1 MLSVLEVK
9 RKLPQEFIDQLYE
22 EYSPLTVD
30 KILSGMS
37 DKRNTTLRAN
47 TIKSNI
53 QEVMNILKQNGIK
66 FDRVS
71 IYNDAL
77 ILKDSMEKRLQS
89 LELYES
95 GKIYIQSLSS
105 MIPPIVL
112 DPKSNDKVLDLTAA
126 PGSKTTQMAAL
137 MDNTGYILANELD
150 SIRCE
155 RLKFNIEKQGV
166 KIAEVSNDRGENIG
180 KKYVEYFDKV
190 LLDAPCSGEGRFI
203 ANDPK
208 TYRSWSIRTVKEL
221 SKLQKKLFKSAYTAL
236 RKGGELVYSTCTL
249 NNKENE
255 EILEWALEEFDL
267 KMMDIWLDIKNSVK
281 AVSGSKKEIEK
292 AIRIL
297 PSKETEGFFV
307 AKLKKI

>member
-112 DPKSNDKVLDLTAA
+112 DPKPNDKVLDLTAA

>member
-1 MLSVLEVK
+1 
-9 RKLPQEFIDQLYE
+9 
-22 EYSPLTVD
+22 
-30 KILSGMS
+30 
-37 DKRNTTLRAN
+37 
-47 TIKSNI
+47 
-53 QEVMNILKQNGIK
+53 
-66 FDRVS
+66 
-71 IYNDAL
+71 
-77 ILKDSMEKRLQS
+77 
-89 LELYES
+89 
-95 GKIYIQSLSS
+95 
-105 MIPPIVL
+105 
-112 DPKSNDKVLDLTAA
+112 
-126 PGSKTTQMAAL
+126 MAAL

-249 NNKENE
+249 NKFENE
-255 EILEWALEEFDL
+255 EVLNWAFNQFNME
-267 KMMDIWLDIKNSVK
+267 IVK
-281 AVSGSKKEIEK
+281 IEIELK
-292 AIRIL
+292 NTLKGITKGYNNELKNAIRML
-297 PSKETEGFFV
+297 PTKEQEGFFV
-307 AKLKKI
+307 AKLIKK